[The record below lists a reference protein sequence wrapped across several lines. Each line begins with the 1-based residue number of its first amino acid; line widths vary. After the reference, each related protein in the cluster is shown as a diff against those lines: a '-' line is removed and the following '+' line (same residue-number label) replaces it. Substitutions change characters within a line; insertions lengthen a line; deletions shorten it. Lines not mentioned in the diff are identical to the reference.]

1 MKKLRDELEYR
12 RTNDEID
19 LIIKYIRGT
28 PTIVTKDNR
37 SNARAGNF
45 L

>member
-1 MKKLRDELEYR
+1 MKKLWDELEFCR
-12 RTNDEID
+12 INGEID

-28 PTIVTKDNR
+28 PTIVTKDKR
-37 SNARAGNF
+37 SNARDGHF